1 MWEGVETDLVLKM
14 LVARDI
20 AGEPWL
26 NSQQSKRLLNGG
38 LYERGRGRGE

>member
-1 MWEGVETDLVLKM
+1 MWEAVGTDLVLKL

-26 NSQQSKRLLNGG
+26 NSQQSKQLLNGG
-38 LYERGRGRGE
+38 L